1 MAANK
6 LSALSETKTPA
17 DFAGKAIVLLE
28 WILYREYQSEF
39 VVIDGLNQH
48 RQGLNFEEWLDR
60 HYDAARQAGK

>member
-1 MAANK
+1 MATNK

-28 WILYREYQSEF
+28 WILYREYQGEF

-48 RQGLNFEEWLDR
+48 PDGVSFEKWLDR
-60 HYDAARQAGK
+60 HYDAARFAGK